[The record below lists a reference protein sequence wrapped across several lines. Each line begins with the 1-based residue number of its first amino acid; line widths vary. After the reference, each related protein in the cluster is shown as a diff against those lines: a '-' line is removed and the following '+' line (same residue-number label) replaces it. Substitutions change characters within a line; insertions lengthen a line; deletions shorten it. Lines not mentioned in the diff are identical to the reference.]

1 MTRFR
6 IHHETPARPARLA
19 PFAIALAAMAL
30 LGCQSMGGGP
40 ATPASADPAAEMP
53 ASPWAELESVKAYD
67 ELMATLGQ
75 LRATILADARNE
87 REASEGMRFLLRTL
101 TMGHVVSGEGYPPAP
116 YFARMDTRRRKI
128 GGDNPDGEYHNLVWD
143 GRIPY
148 RITGNRGSVDHL
160 SFTVLRMLPNGRQK
174 AIGYLNERDLE
185 LDADGN
191 FTLWLT
197 AEKPDAPGNW
207 IQTGPEAGAGTML
220 VRQYFGD
227 RSKEVAATYDVE
239 VVGRPRYAP
248 LPPSTDEMI
257 AAGIRGTTGAI
268 RGVGFLHRYVSPSLG
283 ENPNQF
289 KLSNSDD
296 FGADISS
303 IDNLYVIGHYDIQAD
318 EALLIEVEAMDV
330 RFWNLAIEN
339 PWHESVDYWDR
350 RTSRTHEDVTA
361 DADGLIRFVVAHRL
375 LEHPNAL
382 ETAGHERGFMTFRW
396 VGERDT
402 KAPLPRIQKGTIEE
416 ILAAAGETRR

>member
-1 MTRFR
+1 MNRFPFS
-6 IHHETPARPARLA
+6 TLRPLTGPLA
-19 PFAIALAAMAL
+19 AGLRRGALPLVALAL
-30 LGCQSMGGGP
+30 IGCQSFGSNGSP
-40 ATPASADPAAEMP
+40 TAAAATEPTSPFAD
-53 ASPWAELESVKAYD
+53 LESVRAYD
-67 ELMATLGQ
+67 ELMATMGE
-75 LRATILADARNE
+75 LRATILADARSE
-87 REASEGMRFLLRTL
+87 LEAAEGMRFLLRTL
-101 TMGHVVSGEGYPPAP
+101 VMSQTVTGEGYPPAP

-148 RITGNRGSVDHL
+148 RITGHRGSVDHL
-160 SFTVLRMLPNGRQK
+160 SFTVLTALPNGRQK

-185 LDADGN
+185 LDAEGR
-191 FTLWLT
+191 FTIWLT

-207 IQTGPEAGAGTML
+207 IQTGPSAGAGTLL

-227 RSKEVAATYDVE
+227 RSKEVEATYDVA
-239 VVGRPRYAP
+239 VVGRDRYAP
-248 LPPSTDEMI
+248 LPPSTDEGI
-257 AAGIRGTTGAI
+257 AAGIRATKSAV
-268 RGVGFLHRYVSPSLG
+268 RGIGWLHRYVSPSLG

-303 IDNLYVIGHYDIQAD
+303 IDNLYVIGHYDIQPD
-318 EALLIEVEAMDV
+318 EALLIEVEPMDV

-339 PWHESVDYWDR
+339 PWHESVDYWNR
-350 RTSRTHEDVTA
+350 RTSRTHEEVTP
-361 DADGLIRFVVAHRL
+361 DTDGLIRFVVAHQRL
-375 LEHPNAL
+375 AHPNAL

-402 KAPLPRIQKGTIEE
+402 KAPLPRIQKGPIED
-416 ILAAAGETRR
+416 ILAKAAETRR